1 MISFRKILFTL
12 LAPLGAATIIG
23 TGFAT
28 WVFGIQDV
36 TVEGEPVNNNVAVTP
51 EVKNG
56 NIEILT
62 CPNLIVFSEGTQGE
76 SNLSDGIN
84 FYTSKK
90 VAQGKDFTITMT
102 NANPNH
108 RLSLVYDNTTNP
120 EKMYFSWK
128 ENKTSN
134 LIIAGELFKST
145 SVQIGDDDNYIG
157 TWTGSVVSESQTLNV
172 TLVLHENKNGTLT
185 FGNNQ
190 VTKFTFK
197 ERTSIANPNGQGK
210 DFIITMTNAN
220 PDYLLSLVYD
230 NTTNPEKMYF
240 SWKEN
245 KTSNL
250 IIAGELFKSTSVQIG
265 DDDNYIGTWT
275 GSVVSESQT
284 LNVTLV
290 LHENKNGT
298 LTFGNNQ
305 VTKFTF
311 KERTSNTYPN
321 ITVTDSTFSFRY
333 TYDNPDLIDESNTGY
348 HLNVRMKLALESSSF
363 PFTFD
368 DYDTY
373 LVYEF
378 GQQDTEGYVNF
389 VLSSPNGQ
397 HSNYELSFNLN
408 GYKLNFIIVD
418 VPDKVGDEVFPSGI
432 YRGYTEKTRIPCTLD
447 YDSSITGGNNASITV
462 GSMDHFLKIPDK
474 FTSHCDDD
482 GYFNIFNGDNEY
494 YARTNLNFDI
504 DESHLDTNG
513 EAPYYI
519 DFTCQ
524 LANFLTYASPDVK
537 PIDFDKY
544 VGLYIASILGEWT
557 YKITVS
563 ADFTEI

>member
-1 MISFRKILFTL
+1 MISFRKVLFTL

-28 WVFGIQDV
+28 WVFGIQGT
-36 TVEGEPVNNNVAVTP
+36 TVEGKPVNNNVAVTP
-51 EVKNG
+51 EVKHKD
-56 NIEILT
+56 IKILS
-62 CPNLIVFSEGTQGE
+62 CPDLIVFSEGTQGD

-102 NANPNH
+102 NANPDH
-108 RLSLVYDNTTNP
+108 LLSLVYDNTTNP
-120 EKMYFSWK
+120 QKMYFSRK

-134 LIIAGELFKST
+134 LIIAGDLIKST

-172 TLVLHENKNGTLT
+172 TLVLDENKNGTLT
-185 FGNNQ
+185 FGNNK

-197 ERTSIANPNGQGK
+197 ERTS
-210 DFIITMTNAN
+210 T
-220 PDYLLSLVYD
+220 
-230 NTTNPEKMYF
+230 
-240 SWKEN
+240 
-245 KTSNL
+245 
-250 IIAGELFKSTSVQIG
+250 
-265 DDDNYIGTWT
+265 
-275 GSVVSESQT
+275 
-284 LNVTLV
+284 
-290 LHENKNGT
+290 
-298 LTFGNNQ
+298 
-305 VTKFTF
+305 
-311 KERTSNTYPN
+311 
-321 ITVTDSTFSFRY
+321 FRY

-368 DYDTY
+368 NYGTE
-373 LVYEF
+373 LVYKT
-378 GQQDTEGYVNF
+378 GQPDSEGYINF

-397 HSNYELSFNLN
+397 HSNYELNFNLN
-408 GYKLNFIIVD
+408 GYKFNFIIDD
-418 VPDKVGDEVFPSGI
+418 VPDKVGDEVFPSGT
-432 YRGYTEKTRIPCTLD
+432 YLGYTKDTDIPCTLN

-494 YARTNLNFDI
+494 YAKTNLHFDI
-504 DESHLDTNG
+504 DKSHLDTDG

-524 LANFLTYASPDVK
+524 LANFLTYNSPDVK
-537 PIDFDKY
+537 PIDFNKY